1 MINTMKLKGIIAER
15 NSSQR
20 EVASKLGITQETFY
34 RKMKKGV
41 FNSNEIDTMI
51 KVLSID
57 DPVAVFFCD

>member
-51 KVLSID
+51 KVLSIE

>member
-1 MINTMKLKGIIAER
+1 MKLKGIIAER

-51 KVLSID
+51 KVLSIE